1 MSNFNYSNPK
11 YSGSPATPLSIGDRH
26 YAQDLFRDFRYTQEQ
41 IGLAYSRMFGKD
53 TAIIEGLNVS
63 QGTGHT
69 INITSGKAI
78 TLFTVTLI
86 SRSGAW
92 AVPPT
97 TETDDIVILIRVNSD
112 ITNQA
117 IAGAVTDGTT
127 VNYVKL
133 AYTETD
139 GNTRPRARKAGTYA
153 YEVEPDYVL
162 SVNDT
167 PATNYEV
174 TLETFTTDGTTITFL
189 GNEDDREDATL
200 SDIKNYL
207 YRDENFTID
216 PNNQFYSENVLDISL
231 PTTAVVGDFFTL
243 YNREPVQIIQTDTA
257 HIIKYKN
264 KYQSTQ
270 GTTGKLQ
277 LPDRTYSQ
285 FLYRGE
291 QEKIIEPSTKL
302 PDPADL
308 PIGAITKVAFSQDT
322 QYLAIGGAA
331 SFTILKRS
339 GDTFT
344 KIPDVNIMPSVTSAV
359 RGLHFSP
366 NGDYLGIAI
375 EDVPYILI
383 YKLSGDNFNKLPN
396 PTQLPSTEGN
406 VIRFSWDNR
415 FLAIGSR
422 LAPFLYIYERSED
435 NFTLLSDPS
444 PRPSSSPNSL
454 DFSREGRFLSVVF
467 TSSPFIR
474 IYRIQ
479 TETIGATFLNLPTI
493 GNPGSGVNECR
504 FTPDTKNLVL
514 TLNGGTFWANYRI
527 GLEDTLTLRNVPVT
541 GINNSAGS
549 MDITRDGKY
558 LTFSTSSTSTDKLLS
573 LRITEAGFEVLAPPS
588 SLPVNPPT
596 AGGSVAY
603 SSDGKYLAV
612 ANGPTN
618 PPVFIYKNTS
628 SVGKVWDLLEID
640 TLYPDNDIRNGLM

>member
-1 MSNFNYSNPK
+1 MANFNYRNPK
-11 YSGSPATPLSIGDRH
+11 YSGSPSIPLSTGDRH
-26 YAQDLFRDFRYTQEQ
+26 YAQDLFRDFRYNQEQ

-78 TLFTVTLI
+78 TLFTVTLL

-133 AYTETD
+133 SYTETD

-162 SVNDT
+162 TVNDT
-167 PATNYEV
+167 AATNYEV

-285 FLYRGE
+285 FLYRGA
-291 QEKIIEPSTKL
+291 QEKIIEPIVKL
-302 PDPADL
+302 PDPSDL
-308 PIGAITKVAFSQDT
+308 PGGTITKVAFSQDT
-322 QYLAIGGAA
+322 QYLAVGGAA
-331 SFTILKRS
+331 DFLIYKRS

-344 KIPDVNIMPSVTSAV
+344 KLPDVNIMPSVTSAV
-359 RGLHFSP
+359 QGLHFSP
-366 NGDYLGIAI
+366 NGDYLSIAI
-375 EDVPYILI
+375 ADVPYILI
-383 YKLSGDNFNKLPN
+383 YKRSGDNFNKLPN
-396 PTQLPSTEGN
+396 PTQTPNTEGN
-406 VIRFSWDNR
+406 VVKFSWDSR
-415 FLAIGSR
+415 FLAISAR
-422 LAPFLYIYERSED
+422 LSPFLNIYERD
-435 NFTLLSDPS
+435 GDIFTLTNNPPS
-444 PRPSSSPNSL
+444 LPDNAEPTTI
-454 DFSREGRFLSVVF
+454 DFSRNGRFLAF
-467 TSSPFIR
+467 GYTSHNNR
-474 IYRIQ
+474 VYRVQ
-479 TETIGATFLNLPTI
+479 PENIGATFTNITLPSA
-493 GNPGSGVNECR
+493 GPGHNEVR
-504 FTPDTKNLVL
+504 FTQDGKNLIS
-514 TLNGGTFWANYRI
+514 TLNTSPYFRNYRI
-527 GLEDTLTLRNVPVT
+527 GLDDVFTLANIPVT

-558 LTFSTSSTSTDKLLS
+558 LTFSTSSSVTDKLIS
-573 LRITEAGFEVLAPPS
+573 LRIQEAGFEILASPA
-588 SLPVNPPT
+588 SLPANLPT
-596 AGGSVAY
+596 TGGSIAY
-603 SSDGKYLAV
+603 SSDGKYLV
-612 ANGPTN
+612 VGTGTTSPHI
-618 PPVFIYKNTS
+618 FIYKTTS

-640 TLYPDNDIRNGLM
+640 TLYPDNDIKNGLM